1 MRLGEILVA
10 RGVVTVE
17 GIEQAA
23 EHQRTNGGRLGD
35 NLVALGLLTQE
46 QIDEV
51 MHETPRSPK
60 TIMGTGLSQANITSL
75 VLKFLYIEQL
85 DTISKLIDNTKLP
98 YNIVKIIIDDLVSK
112 KYIEVLG
119 SSGADGAQSET
130 RYALSTAGRE
140 MGSEAAEQN
149 IYMGPCPV
157 SLEQFQEQVLKQRIT
172 NEITTEE
179 AIKECFDGL
188 IIPDHFL
195 AQIGPAVNSGRTLL
209 MYGPPGNGKTS
220 VATRSAEIFTHI
232 VYVPY
237 AVDIDGQIMQVYDS
251 SIHIEAV
258 DDESRELLAAQQPRG
273 LRKED
278 FDQRWLACRRPVVV
292 VGGELTLE
300 MLDLSYNEDA
310 KFYEA
315 PMHVKALN
323 GTFIIDDFG
332 RQLVTPESLLNR
344 WIVPMESRVDYFK
357 LTTGKSF
364 QLPFDEFLIFSTNLE
379 PNDLMDPAFLRRIP
393 YKIELFEPTVEDFHR
408 IFMIIAKHSGL
419 ELPDDVF
426 EYVVHQLS
434 VKNSFHLAY
443 YQPKFII
450 DQVLAECKY
459 KNIPPKFT
467 KKRINAALQNLYVH
481 IEMDDPGPCEPAQPA
496 AAQVEAQ
503 PPRRHQ
509 TRRPRHPKP
518 RRPSTLRPRAT
529 TEPRSQAP

>member
-10 RGVVTVE
+10 RGIVSLD

-23 EHQRTNGGRLGD
+23 EHQRANGGRLGD
-35 NLVALGLLTQE
+35 NLITLGLLTQE
-46 QIDEV
+46 QLEGV
-51 MHETPRSPK
+51 MHDTPRSPK
-60 TIMGTGLSQANITSL
+60 TMAGTGLSQANITSL
-75 VLKFLYIEQL
+75 ILKFMYVEQL
-85 DTISKLIDNTKLP
+85 DTISKLMDNSKLP
-98 YNIVKIIIDDLVSK
+98 YNIVKIIIDDLVGK
-112 KYIEVLG
+112 KYLEVLG
-119 SSGADGAQSET
+119 SGGADGSRTET
-130 RYALSTAGRE
+130 RYALSSAGRE
-140 MGSEAAEQN
+140 MGVEAASQN
-149 IYMGPCPV
+149 VYMGPCPV

-172 NEITTEE
+172 NEVTTEA
-179 AIKECFDGL
+179 AIRECFEGL

-195 AQIGPAVNSGRTLL
+195 AAIGPAVNSGRTLL

-220 VATRSAEIFTHI
+220 VATRIAEIFTHI

-258 DDESRELLAAQQPRG
+258 DDESKELLVAQQSRG
-273 LRKED
+273 LRKDD

-408 IFMIIAKHSGL
+408 IFVIIAKHSGL

-450 DQVLAECKY
+450 DQVLAECK
-459 KNIPPKFT
+459 
-467 KKRINAALQNLYVH
+467 
-481 IEMDDPGPCEPAQPA
+481 
-496 AAQVEAQ
+496 
-503 PPRRHQ
+503 
-509 TRRPRHPKP
+509 
-518 RRPSTLRPRAT
+518 
-529 TEPRSQAP
+529 